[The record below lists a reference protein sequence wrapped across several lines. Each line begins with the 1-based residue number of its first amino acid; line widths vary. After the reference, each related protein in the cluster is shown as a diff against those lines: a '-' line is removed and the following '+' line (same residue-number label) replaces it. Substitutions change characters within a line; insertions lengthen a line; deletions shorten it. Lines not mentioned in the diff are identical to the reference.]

1 MLNIGALRTG
11 IPTSELGNEGNFKY
25 TARKAKHSR
34 LGLVAV
40 ERRFRSIDF
49 KGQMILL
56 GTGTSVGVPAIGCDC
71 AVCTSSNPR
80 NNRTRSGAILGLQAG
95 NLLFDTSPDLRHQ
108 LLREGIGMVH
118 SVVFTHEHA
127 DHLHGLDDLRLFPFV
142 LGHPV
147 PLYCAEL
154 VETRIRTVFDYAFDR
169 REPTHAA
176 AAPQLQIHRITTEP
190 FQVLNTVL
198 QPIPLVHGPNCS
210 VLGFR
215 IGNIAYCTDTNFISE
230 SSLELLLGLDCL
242 VLDALRYT
250 PHPTHFCVED
260 ALEVVAK
267 IKPKM
272 TYLTHLS
279 HDLDYDSANARLPQ
293 NVRLAYDGQR
303 IPLT

>member
-1 MLNIGALRTG
+1 
-11 IPTSELGNEGNFKY
+11 
-25 TARKAKHSR
+25 
-34 LGLVAV
+34 
-40 ERRFRSIDF
+40 
-49 KGQMILL
+49 MILL

-71 AVCTSSNPR
+71 PVCTSTHPR
-80 NNRTRSGAILGLQAG
+80 NNRTRSGAILGLPGG

-147 PLYCAEL
+147 PLYCTAL
-154 VETRIRTVFDYAFDR
+154 VERRIRTVFDYAFDR

-176 AAPQLQIHRITTEP
+176 AAPQLQFHRIETES
-190 FQVLNTVL
+190 FETLGTRL
-198 QPIPLVHGPNCS
+198 QPIPMVHGPNCN

-215 IGNIAYCTDTNFISE
+215 IGNVAYCTDTNFISDA
-230 SSLELLLGLDCL
+230 SLGLLQNLDCL

-250 PHPTHFCVED
+250 PHPTHFSVDEALSVVER
-260 ALEVVAK
+260 

-279 HDLDYDSANARLPQ
+279 HDLDYELANSKFPS
-293 NVRLAYDGQR
+293 NVRLAYDGLR